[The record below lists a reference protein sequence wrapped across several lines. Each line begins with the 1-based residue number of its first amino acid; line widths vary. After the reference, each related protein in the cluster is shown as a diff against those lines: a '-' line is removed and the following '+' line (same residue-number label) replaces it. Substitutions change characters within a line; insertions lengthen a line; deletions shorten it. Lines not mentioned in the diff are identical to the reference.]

1 MVRHYFLT
9 TKDRYFTWLFWFE
22 SAAPSLLNKVC
33 NSLIKKI
40 QNQKQQPPQGSEVGD
55 SSADQKVTDGNDVK
69 FVLNSWLI
77 YYMVYTNLFVG
88 VLSCFSF

>member
-1 MVRHYFLT
+1 MARHYFFT
-9 TKDRYFTWLFWFE
+9 RKDRYFTWLFWIE

-55 SSADQKVTDGNDVK
+55 SSADQKVTDGSDVK
-69 FVLNSWLI
+69 FYLFILWFGLC
-77 YYMVYTNLFVG
+77 TNLFVV
-88 VLSCFSF
+88 VLSCFSS